1 MIEPQMTWP
10 NSKGGRDQALCFI
23 SIPLELL
30 FKYYVSI
37 FVQDPIPP
45 QPADTILERLLILVG
60 WIGRDWPG
68 QVAGWLGFLYL
79 LATVSETF
87 DQATF
92 VPATFVQVSV

>member
-45 QPADTILERLLILVG
+45 
-60 WIGRDWPG
+60 
-68 QVAGWLGFLYL
+68 
-79 LATVSETF
+79 
-87 DQATF
+87 
-92 VPATFVQVSV
+92 